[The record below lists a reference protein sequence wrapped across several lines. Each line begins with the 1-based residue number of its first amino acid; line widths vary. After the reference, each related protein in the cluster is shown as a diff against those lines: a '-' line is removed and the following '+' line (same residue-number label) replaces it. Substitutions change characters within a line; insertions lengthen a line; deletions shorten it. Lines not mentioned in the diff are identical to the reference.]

1 MFSKTCEYAIRA
13 IIFIAQTAVDGKKV
27 SIKSIAKGIGS
38 PEHFIAKILQELGKK
53 GLLQSAKGPHGGF
66 YIDEDTFSKSIGDVV
81 MAIDGDKLFVDC
93 ALGLSFCSEANPCP
107 MHHRYVSI
115 KKDITQ
121 MLHQTKLLEFK
132 NNPDAGRLSNILNNT
147 PNKLCKA
154 KI

>member
-27 SIKSIAKGIGS
+27 SIKAIAKGIGS

-66 YIDEDTFSKSIGDVV
+66 YIDEETFGKSIGDVV

-115 KKDITQ
+115 KKEITQ

-132 NNPDAGRLSNILNNT
+132 NNPDAGRLSNILNT
-147 PNKLCKA
+147 PNNLCKA